1 MKLFY
6 ELKQTKTNI
15 KKYFDPIS
23 LNHHICAHMQCQ
35 EPKKGQQKVQILKK
49 TAVLWPFRR
58 YYSIMGAG
66 ILLKIWVVSS
76 FWVDQILTSTQER

>member
-1 MKLFY
+1 
-6 ELKQTKTNI
+6 
-15 KKYFDPIS
+15 
-23 LNHHICAHMQCQ
+23 MQCQ